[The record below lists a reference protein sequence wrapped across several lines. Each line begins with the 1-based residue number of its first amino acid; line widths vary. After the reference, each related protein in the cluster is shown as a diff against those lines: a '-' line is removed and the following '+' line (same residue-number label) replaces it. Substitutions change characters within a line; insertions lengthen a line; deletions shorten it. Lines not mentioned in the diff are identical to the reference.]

1 MSTPNPDNKYMHLEI
16 SCVLAKDLPEID
28 KKQGVLR
35 KTQRDLYAAFSV
47 DDRHGRLYEVPF
59 FDGQPIQQPI
69 PMKFYSKSSS
79 TLEISLYA
87 VRSRHDDIFLA
98 RGYQDLTSIVSKER
112 FEVFLTPSA
121 GSELATTPVLTFTAS
136 VSKEID
142 AHADFDSLRS
152 ELALDSRLT
161 KAMMYFGFVVKVAEG
176 VAELNPIAKIAVGMI
191 GIMNSAFGDFIKRN
205 DEVLELLEV
214 VERACTV
221 VVDVQTA
228 GYEGDRARQLSTI
241 KILVDAIDQC
251 MYLLGSLSIRP
262 LGQYLSLYSRIRAQN
277 LIQVNDLRNILSMMS
292 LAVAKH
298 LIALSSARRP
308 IKSSIRRTLSL
319 C

>member
-16 SCVLAKDLPEID
+16 SCS
-28 KKQGVLR
+28 QGRDIPTIEKEQTLR
-35 KTQRDLYAAFSV
+35 PKIQRALYAKFSV
-47 DDRHGRLYEVPF
+47 DGCPGTVHEVPF
-59 FDGQPIQQPI
+59 LNSQPIEP
-69 PMKFYSKSSS
+69 PVSMKFYSKSSS
-79 TLEISLYA
+79 MLEISLYA
-87 VRSRHDDIFLA
+87 VRSRHDDILLA

-142 AHADFDSLRS
+142 AHADFDSLRG

-161 KAMMYFGFVVKVAEG
+161 KAMVYFGFVVKVAEG

-191 GIMNSAFGDFIKRN
+191 GIMNSRN

-262 LGQYLSLYSRIRAQN
+262 LGQRLAQHTVDDVIGRRKALDSLVQRAASNQELDTQN
-277 LIQVNDLRNILSMMS
+277 AIFVLKKINLDQRTFRFANNVPN
-292 LAVAKH
+292 
-298 LIALSSARRP
+298 SS
-308 IKSSIRRTLSL
+308 
-319 C
+319 